1 MGTFNRMRLFAPPA
15 VLISNPGYA
24 LQLWILRIMEIQLL
38 LLQPAKALG
47 ISTFKLWEVL
57 VSIGMFL
64 KKYNTVTRCNLFLK
78 MDTNYLI
85 RLASPRK
92 QAPGREWEPKSFL
105 MLMGSRW
112 GEKAG
117 VTRKQD
123 MDTPNWTKRI
133 ERQMKEKAA
142 HQRQI
147 FTMACTIP
155 NNRS

>member
-1 MGTFNRMRLFAPPA
+1 MCTFNRMRLFAPPTM
-15 VLISNPGYA
+15 LISNPGCA
-24 LQLWILRIMEIQLL
+24 LQLRILRIMEIQLL

-92 QAPGREWEPKSFL
+92 QAPGREWKPKSFF
-105 MLMGSRW
+105 MLMGSRQ

-123 MDTPNWTKRI
+123 YGHPKLDKGNWETN
-133 ERQMKEKAA
+133 EEKGSASKA
-142 HQRQI
+142 NFH
-147 FTMACTIP
+147 
-155 NNRS
+155 NGLHYSK